1 MRCRA
6 DHAYP
11 GRPLQVWDGSRWQ
24 TVTEIIEESQTP
36 KGRCYHV
43 VCEHENEFWLVYD
56 PDQDGWQ
63 VTAAGAAGKMNQ
75 KECQ

>member
-11 GRPLQVWDGSRWQ
+11 GRPLEVWDGSRWQ
-24 TVTEIIEESQTP
+24 KVTGVLEELQTP
-36 KGRCYHV
+36 RDKRYRA
-43 VCEHENEFWLVYD
+43 VCEGENEFWLVYD

-63 VTAAGAAGKMNQ
+63 VTAAGTAGTKII